1 MTFGNDYFFDEL
13 NIRNIKYKFKIIDT
27 GGALNQRKIASK
39 TIKLADGIVLVYSF
53 DYKNSL
59 QTVNYWLKQI
69 EQSGNIENKVII
81 LIGNKI
87 DVQFRQVSSEEGR
100 KLAEENYLKYYETS
114 AMTGLNIK
122 RAFNELYKDIY
133 DLFLNSLTKDE
144 KIRLTQAENINVFDE
159 GDYIILESE
168 NNEKK
173 ERKEERSY
181 KFILDKYYKY

>member
-1 MTFGNDYFFDEL
+1 MTFGKDYFFDEL

-27 GGALNQRKIASK
+27 GGVLNQRKISFK

-69 EQSGNIENKVII
+69 EQSGDFENKAII

-87 DVQFRQVSSEEGR
+87 DVQNRQVSSEEGR
-100 KLAEENYLKYYETS
+100 KFAEENYLKYYETS

-122 RAFNELYKDIY
+122 AAFNELYKDIY
-133 DLFLNSLTKDE
+133 NLFLESLTKDE
-144 KIRLTQAENINVFDE
+144 KIRLTEAENINVIDE

-168 NNEKK
+168 KK
-173 ERKEERSY
+173 EKIEERNY
-181 KFILDKYYKY
+181 KIILDKYYKY